1 MLAFLNLIRY
11 KNLLIILLVQGLI
24 KYSLLDSLIVATSL
38 DNLHFILLM
47 LATVFIAAG
56 GYVINDIYDVN
67 IDKINKPDKVIVNKK
82 ISESTANN
90 LYLAFTFVGV
100 VIGFYLSNHIGSP
113 GFAALFIIVAALL
126 YMYASYLKSILLVGN
141 LVISILVA
149 FSLLLVGIFELVPA
163 IDYLNQAKQLEAFT
177 MITYYAI
184 FAFSLTFLREIVKD
198 IEDIN
203 GDKNGGRQTL
213 PIVLGRKRTTIVC
226 FVLAISIAVLILIY
240 MYAFLYRSP
249 WVMLYFL
256 IAVVGPLLYFIT
268 KILTA
273 EKNTDFHHQSTILK
287 ITMIFGLLSLL
298 FYKSNFLY

>member
-1 MLAFLNLIRY
+1 MLAFFNLIRF

-24 KYSLLDSLIVATSL
+24 KYSLLNSSIAATTL
-38 DNLHFILLM
+38 DTFHFILLM

-67 IDKINKPDKVIVNKK
+67 IDKINKPEKVIIHKK

-126 YMYASYLKSILLVGN
+126 YMYASYLKSILLIGN
-141 LVISILVA
+141 IVVSLIVA
-149 FSLLLVGIFELVPA
+149 FSLIIVGIFDLIPA
-163 IDYLNQAKQLEAFT
+163 IDYLNQARQLEVFT
-177 MITYYAI
+177 IISFYAL
-184 FAFSLTFLREIVKD
+184 FAFLLTFLREIVKD

-226 FVLAISIAVLILIY
+226 FVFAIAIAALILVY
-240 MYAFLYRSP
+240 MYSNLYRAT

-256 IAVVGPLLYFIT
+256 ITIIGPLLYFIV
-268 KILTA
+268 KIITA
-273 EKNTDFHHQSTILK
+273 EKKTDFKHLSAILK
-287 ITMIFGLLSLL
+287 TVMILGLLTLFFYRFNLL
-298 FYKSNFLY
+298 

>member
-1 MLAFLNLIRY
+1 MLAFLNLIRF

-24 KYSLLDSLIVATSL
+24 KYSLLDTINVSTTL

-56 GYVINDIYDVN
+56 GYVINDIYDVS
-67 IDKINKPDKVIVNKK
+67 IDKINKPEKVIINKK

-100 VIGFYLSNHIGSP
+100 VIGFYLSNHIGPP
-113 GFAALFIIVAALL
+113 GFAALFIVVAALL
-126 YMYASYLKSILLVGN
+126 YMYASYLKSILLIGN
-141 LVISILVA
+141 LVISIIVA
-149 FSLLLVGIFELVPA
+149 FSLLLVGIFELVPS

-177 MITYYAI
+177 MIAHYAL
-184 FAFSLTFLREIVKD
+184 FAFLLTFLREIVKD

-213 PIVLGRKRTTIVC
+213 PIALGRKRTTIVC
-226 FVLAISIAVLILIY
+226 FVLAISIAVLILVY
-240 MYAFLYRSP
+240 MYANLYRTP

-256 IAVVGPLLYFIT
+256 FAVVGPLLYFIT
-268 KILTA
+268 KIIAA
-273 EKNTDFHHQSTILK
+273 EKKTEFHHLSTVLK
-287 ITMIFGLLSLL
+287 ILMVLGMLSLFFFKIKL
-298 FYKSNFLY
+298 I